1 MRFCETGP
9 SPDAAF
15 KIAQTGIYSIDLDL
29 EAMTMKLERKQLY
42 VFGNATDTDWNQNNW
57 NHLPLEYG
65 DNNHRLMDW
74 KSETRRIPFQP
85 FKKLVAGTY
94 HL

>member
-1 MRFCETGP
+1 MRNLGRHQTP
-9 SPDAAF
+9 AF

-65 DNNHRLMDW
+65 DNNTASWTGNLKHGEFRF
-74 KSETRRIPFQP
+74 EP